1 MSQYAYRQA
10 LVQQWQRPKSR
21 EFCGRVGPWLWG
33 LVSHH
38 HRHGV
43 LWCGFEDHN
52 RVLFCSFPSD
62 YGEGGHSRTILGM
75 EDDVA
80 EAIDGDSL
88 EVLYPWPPEYT
99 SETQL
104 YADMRHTCITKMIG
118 P

>member
-1 MSQYAYRQA
+1 
-10 LVQQWQRPKSR
+10 
-21 EFCGRVGPWLWG
+21 
-33 LVSHH
+33 
-38 HRHGV
+38 
-43 LWCGFEDHN
+43 
-52 RVLFCSFPSD
+52 
-62 YGEGGHSRTILGM
+62 M